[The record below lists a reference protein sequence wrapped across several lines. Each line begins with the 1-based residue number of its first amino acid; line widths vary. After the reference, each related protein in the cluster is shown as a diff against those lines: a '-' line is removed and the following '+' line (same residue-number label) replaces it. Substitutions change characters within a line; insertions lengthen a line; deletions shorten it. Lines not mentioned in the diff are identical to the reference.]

1 MNKSLI
7 SILLVVFFAVI
18 SGCADTGSGG
28 GTNSGGGTGSG
39 GGTSSGGGTG
49 SGDGNGNSNTPSYDI
64 SSIPVD
70 ETIIEL
76 TKSSGEDVESTEPK
90 AVTITNPRKDKG
102 EYYPILISTAMGLN
116 GEVDLSY
123 FDFGIVKGIA
133 YETKFGS
140 NSQSSKLVFGE
151 GKDMY
156 DLNGET
162 ALKEN
167 GKGIYYVWITSGYSM
182 PSEGKLVIAFL
193 TKEEAKKHIPNNDNI
208 VLQPVGETIETM
220 TYNPKFLDNTIV
232 DELNKLGALR
242 QYNFTVK

>member
-7 SILLVVFFAVI
+7 SILLVVFLAVI

-28 GTNSGGGTGSG
+28 GT
-39 GGTSSGGGTG
+39 SSGGGTG
-49 SGDGNGNSNTPSYDI
+49 SSGGTGSGDGSGDGTGLSV
-64 SSIPVD
+64 IPVD
-70 ETIIEL
+70 ETPIEL
-76 TKSSGEDVESTEPK
+76 TKSSDEDVERTEPK

-116 GEVDLSY
+116 GEVDLSD

-140 NSQSSKLVFGE
+140 SSTNSNLVFGE
-151 GKDMY
+151 GIDMY
-156 DLNGET
+156 DLNGEK
-162 ALKEN
+162 ALQAN
-167 GKGIYYVWITSGYSM
+167 GKGTYYVWITSGYSM

-193 TKEEAKKHIPNNDNI
+193 TEEEASKYIPNNDNI
-208 VLQPVGETIETM
+208 VLQPDMETM

-232 DELNKLGALR
+232 DDLNKLGALR
-242 QYNFTVK
+242 QYTFTVK

>member
-7 SILLVVFFAVI
+7 SILLVVFLAVI
-18 SGCADTGSGG
+18 SGCAD
-28 GTNSGGGTGSG
+28 TGSG

-49 SGDGNGNSNTPSYDI
+49 SGGGTSNSNTPSYDTGN
-64 SSIPVD
+64 IPED
-70 ETIIEL
+70 KTPIKL
-76 TKSSGEDVESTEPK
+76 TKSSGEDVERTEPK

-116 GEVDLSY
+116 GEVDLSD

-133 YETKFGS
+133 YETYFGS
-140 NSQSSKLVFGE
+140 SSTNSNLVFGE
-151 GKDMY
+151 SGRDMY

-167 GKGIYYVWITSGYSM
+167 GKGTYYVWITSGYSM

-193 TKEEAKKHIPNNDNI
+193 TKEEAENYIPNNDNI
-208 VLQPVGETIETM
+208 VLQPDKETM

-232 DELNKLGALR
+232 DELRKLGALR
-242 QYNFTVK
+242 QYTFTVK

>member
-7 SILLVVFFAVI
+7 SILLVVFLAVI

-28 GTNSGGGTGSG
+28 GT
-39 GGTSSGGGTG
+39 SSVDGTG
-49 SGDGNGNSNTPSYDI
+49 SGDGSGDGTGLSV
-64 SSIPVD
+64 IPED

-76 TKSSGEDVESTEPK
+76 TKSSDEDVERTEPK

-123 FDFGIVKGIA
+123 FEFGIAKGIA

-151 GKDMY
+151 KGRDMY

-167 GKGIYYVWITSGYSM
+167 GKGTYYVWITSGYSM

-193 TKEEAKKHIPNNDNI
+193 TKEEASKYIPNNDNI
-208 VLQPVGETIETM
+208 VLQPDKETM

-242 QYNFTVK
+242 QYTFTVK